1 MFDILEK
8 LCKIPVAS
16 GMENG
21 IFTYIEENF
30 ATDLEAFFDG
40 MGNLTVLKRCGKE
53 NAEKIMLCVNV
64 DQGGF
69 IVNYIEENGYLRVTR
84 LGNPSTISC
93 AYGELISESGVCGFI
108 LPEKGAEVKEGESD
122 KLYIDIGAKSKDDA
136 QNLVRLGDVF
146 ALVPTVR
153 TLTDGRKGG
162 QGVASRLPVAI
173 ALAVLKNIKSEKAD
187 IYFSFSVQ
195 GALQNRGAK
204 TVAFD
209 ITPNRCI
216 VLDICESFDTVGAKK
231 RGESVLGDGAV
242 ILAKSADYC
251 MTPQLKEEIVSVA
264 EKSGIAH
271 KVCVYA
277 DMRTPSS
284 AICATSVGTE
294 CVEICI
300 PARNIATGAEII
312 DTTDAENLYRLIC
325 GLLA

>member
-16 GMENG
+16 GMESG
-21 IFTYIEENF
+21 ILSYIEDNF
-30 ATDLEAFFDG
+30 AIDLEVSFDG

-69 IVNYIEENGYLRVTR
+69 IVNYIEENGYLRVTS
-84 LGNPSTISC
+84 LGNPSTVSC

-108 LPEKGAEVKEGESD
+108 VPEKGADVKEGEAE
-122 KLYIDIGAKSKDDA
+122 KLYVDIGAKSKEDA

-146 ALVPTVR
+146 ALVPAVR

-162 QGVASRLPVAI
+162 QGVARRLPVAI
-173 ALAVLKNIKSEKAD
+173 ALSVLKNITSEKND
-187 IYFSFSVQ
+187 IYFSFNVQ
-195 GALQNRGAK
+195 GDLQNRGAK

-209 ITPNRCI
+209 ITPDRCI
-216 VLDICESFDTVGAKK
+216 VLDICESFDVAGAKK
-231 RGESVLGDGAV
+231 RGEAVLGEGAV

-251 MTPQLKEEIVSVA
+251 MTPQLKEEIVGVA
-264 EKSGIAH
+264 EKSEIAH
-271 KVCVYA
+271 KVCVYS

-284 AICATSVGTE
+284 AVCATSVGTE
-294 CVEICI
+294 CAEICI
-300 PARNIATGAEII
+300 PARNIGTGAEII
-312 DTTDAENLYRLIC
+312 DTVDAENVYSLIC